1 MIVDPIQDTITKTIA
16 ATPSADA
23 GTDITISQGATA
35 DLSGITTNASS
46 VLWTVTS
53 GNGTSLIQLLK

>member
-1 MIVDPIQDTITKTIA
+1 MIVDPRQDTITKTIA

-46 VLWTVTS
+46 YF
-53 GNGTSLIQLLK
+53 GP